1 MRKIILYIAS
11 SLDGK
16 IADTEGSVDWLHQI
30 PNPEKSDYGY
40 ADFIKS
46 IDTTL
51 MGNDTYKQVLGF
63 DVEFPYKG
71 LANYVITRDKSRTK
85 DEHVQYISQNVVD
98 FVKDL
103 KEKPGKDIWC
113 IGGGGLNSV
122 LLENGLLDDILVFV
136 MPVILG
142 PGIPLADQIS
152 KNCKLELTNTTTYK
166 SGVVELVYK
175 VISESKTI

>member
-16 IADTEGSVDWLHQI
+16 IADTEGSIEWLHQI
-30 PNPEKSDYGY
+30 PNPDKSDYGY
-40 ADFIKS
+40 ADFFKS

-51 MGNDTYKQVLGF
+51 MGNMTYQQVLNF

-71 LANYVITRDKSRTK
+71 LENYVITRDNSLTK
-85 DEHVQYISQNVVD
+85 DEHVKFISGNLVD
-98 FVKDL
+98 FIQEL

-122 LLENGLLDDILVFV
+122 LLENGLLDEILVFV

-152 KNCKLELTNTTTYK
+152 KNCKLELTNTTTYN
-166 SGVVELVYK
+166 SGVIELRYK
-175 VISESKTI
+175 VIVD